1 MGNRIHI
8 RITANWQEI
17 FRLTR
22 HFFKDAHCFI
32 HGSPYLLGHKLIQN
46 KILNFYILFWFQ
58 VEAKAAR
65 IKDWVTNKLRELEEQ
80 NQHLRV
86 QNAHCFDQMNL
97 LNTRLEQLQVI
108 TGHLLFVTAW
118 NLWIREIGN
127 LVQEFK
133 SFVFYSNLLPAV
145 WLLRKRRGN
154 RLFKT

>member
-1 MGNRIHI
+1 MPIVS
-8 RITANWQEI
+8 
-17 FRLTR
+17 
-22 HFFKDAHCFI
+22 FI
-32 HGSPYLLGHKLIQN
+32 HGSPYLLGNRLTKN
-46 KILNFYILFWFQ
+46 KILNFYISLWFQ

-108 TGHLLFVTAW
+108 TGHLLLVTAW

-127 LVQEFK
+127 LF
-133 SFVFYSNLLPAV
+133 FFHSNFFNMLTAV

-154 RLFKT
+154 IFLKIEFLALELLLENFHLHR